1 MGFILLEGGNE
12 FQGQMQA
19 ADRLALALGGGP
31 AIPVRI
37 IPAAAA
43 PDGNHRRAG
52 ANGVRWFQGLGAA
65 AVRAVDLIDRASAER
80 SDVAAEIETA
90 GLVFLLGGCP
100 GYLAETLA
108 GTRCWQAL
116 LSAFRNGAVIAGSS
130 AGAMVV
136 CGCYYDP
143 GAGRLRNG
151 LGLVQG
157 VCVLPHH
164 ERNGP
169 SWAQKIGRLPTGLV
183 LLGIDEETGV
193 VNDDPAGLWSVYGKG
208 AVTLYAHAGPAVFR
222 HGQRLELPVS
232 VAGDR

>member
-1 MGFILLEGGNE
+1 MGFLLLEGGNE
-12 FQGQMQA
+12 FQGHMQA
-19 ADRLALALGGGP
+19 ADQRALSLCGDRGTR
-31 AIPVRI
+31 VRI
-37 IPAAAA
+37 VPTAAA

-65 AVRAVDLIDRASAER
+65 CVRAVDLIDRASADR
-80 SDVAAEIETA
+80 SDLAAEIETA
-90 GLVFLLGGCP
+90 GLVFLLGGFP
-100 GYLAETLA
+100 GFLAETLA
-108 GTRCWQAL
+108 ETRCWQAL

-136 CGCYYDP
+136 CDHYYDP
-143 GAGRLRNG
+143 GVGRLRNG

-164 ERNGP
+164 ERNGA
-169 SWAQKIGRLPTGLV
+169 SWVQKIGRQPAGLL

-193 VNDDPAGLWSVYGKG
+193 VNDDPGGLWSVYGKG
-208 AVTLYAHAGPAVFR
+208 TVTLYTPAGPAVFR

-232 VAGDR
+232 AASNR